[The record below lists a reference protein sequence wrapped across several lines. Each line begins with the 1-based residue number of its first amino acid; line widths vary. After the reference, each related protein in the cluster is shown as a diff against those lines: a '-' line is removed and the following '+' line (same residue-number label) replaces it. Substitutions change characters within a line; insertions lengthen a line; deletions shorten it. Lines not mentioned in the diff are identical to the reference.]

1 MTDDLRTEA
10 IAFGKYLVGRE
21 LGEELIERYRQANE
35 QLFAHEAADPV
46 VVYAR
51 EHPWAIP
58 MLDAAAGLASVR
70 GGQRLLLRKKLLVM
84 TAILET
90 TPEYV
95 TRTEQRA
102 AGLPEL
108 ALRLGVATAR
118 SAFQAAAGLA
128 LYAIVKRRSNRGGAN
143 SG

>member
-10 IAFGKYLVGRE
+10 LAFGRYLVDRE
-21 LGEELIERYRQANE
+21 PGEELVERYRQANE
-35 QLFAHEAADPV
+35 QLFAHDAPDPIV
-46 VVYAR
+46 AYAR

-58 MLDAAAGLASVR
+58 LLDAAAGLASVR
-70 GGQRLLLRKKLLVM
+70 GGERLPLRKKLLVM

-102 AGLPEL
+102 AKLPEL

-118 SAFQAAAGLA
+118 TAFQAAAGLA
-128 LYAIVKRRSNRGGAN
+128 LYAIVKRRGARGAN
-143 SG
+143 GG